1 MTTGDGRL
9 LRKAATHRVRYP
21 SMMRSAVGIL
31 VLALSACAPTPAP
44 MAPADGS
51 PELRV
56 MSYNLN
62 YGLAGDEATMDAIA
76 LGDAEVVLLQET
88 TPAWETALRRRFAQ
102 RYPHMTFHHC
112 CGAGGLAVMSV
123 HPITSEQRLE
133 PSERDAWFPGLKV
146 VVDAPLGPV
155 QLVDVHLRPPVSHSG
170 SILSG
175 VLSTPPVRRQQI
187 ADFHAA
193 FDPALPT
200 IVAGDFNESSGGR
213 AVGFLVDHGF
223 RDALPEGGAR
233 NTWRWAT
240 SVGTIEQQ
248 LDHIMYGPTLQ
259 PTDMEVRPDG
269 RSDHLP
275 LVGTF
280 TPRPPALLPA
290 KADAKTSEPSS
301 LSGRS
306 SY

>member
-1 MTTGDGRL
+1 
-9 LRKAATHRVRYP
+9 
-21 SMMRSAVGIL
+21 
-31 VLALSACAPTPAP
+31 
-44 MAPADGS
+44 
-51 PELRV
+51 

-62 YGLAGDEATMDAIA
+62 YGLAGDAATMDAIA
-76 LGDAEVVLLQET
+76 EGEAEVVLLQET
-88 TPAWETALRRRFAQ
+88 TPAWEAALRSRFAR

-123 HPITSEQRLE
+123 HPIASEQRLE

-146 VVDAPLGPV
+146 VVDAPMGPV
-155 QLVDVHLRPPVSHSG
+155 QLVDVHLRPPVSNTG

-213 AVGFLVDHGF
+213 AVGFLVDRGF

-233 NTWRWAT
+233 NTWRWTT
-240 SVGTIEQQ
+240 SIGTIEQQ
-248 LDHIMYGPTLQ
+248 LDHIMFGPTLR
-259 PTDMEVRPDG
+259 PTAMEVRPDG

-280 TPRPPALLPA
+280 TPRPPALVPPKKPA
-290 KADAKTSEPSS
+290 PQGEPSS
-301 LSGRS
+301 LSGA